1 MLFLQVIRTAFRGII
16 ANKMRTSLTMLGI
29 IIGVGAIIAML
40 SLGEGAK
47 LQVME
52 SMSRFGTNVLR
63 IRPGAA
69 MLGHVRTGRV
79 ETLTM
84 EDAEALRASVPGIR
98 QLSPV
103 VGSSTQVKYSNK
115 NATTL
120 VTGTTP
126 EFIEINKFEVAEG
139 RFFEQTDIKLVRR
152 VAAIGATVRKELFG
166 EGPAVGEEVK
176 IEGQTFT
183 VIAVMSP
190 KGQSTFAD
198 PDDQIFIPVTTSQ
211 RRVFFQDF
219 VNDINIQVE
228 DASLIPAVKEGI
240 ESVLRARHRLP
251 PGVESDFTIRDF
263 TEIMRAMPETTRTF
277 TVLLSGIAA
286 VTLRAG
292 AIGVMTVM
300 LLVGG
305 VGVMNIMLVSVTER
319 TREIGI
325 RMAVGARRKDILRQF
340 LIEALTITV
349 TGGVI
354 GIGVGASIAALLSRF
369 GEWQTV
375 ITFWSIALGF
385 CFSGLVG
392 LVFGIYPARKA
403 SLMDPIEALR
413 YE

>member
-1 MLFLQVIRTAFRGII
+1 MLFFQVIRTAFRGIV

-47 LQVME
+47 RQVIE

-63 IRPGAA
+63 VRPGAA

-84 EDAEALRASVPGIR
+84 ADAEALKASVAGIR
-98 QLSPV
+98 RLSPV
-103 VGSSTQVKYSNK
+103 VASSTQVKYSNR
-115 NATTL
+115 NATTV

-126 EFIEINKFEVAEG
+126 EFIEINNFVVDEG
-139 RFFEQTDIKLVRR
+139 HFFDQPDIKLVRR

-166 EGPAVGEEVK
+166 EGPAVGEEIK

-183 VIAVMSP
+183 VIAVMAA
-190 KGQSTFAD
+190 KGQSTFSD

-211 RRVFFQDF
+211 RRVFFQDYL
-219 VNDINIQVE
+219 NDINIQVE
-228 DASLIPAVKEGI
+228 DASVIPSVKEGI
-240 ESVLRARHRLP
+240 ESVLRARHRIA
-251 PGVESDFTIRDF
+251 PGIESDFTIRDF
-263 TEIMRAMPETTRTF
+263 TEIMRAMQETTSTF

-286 VTLRAG
+286 VS
-292 AIGVMTVM
+292 

-305 VGVMNIMLVSVTER
+305 IGVMNIMLVSVTER

-340 LIEALTITV
+340 LIEALVITV
-349 TGGVI
+349 TGGII
-354 GIGVGASIAALLSRF
+354 GILAGTLIATLLSSF
-369 GEWQTV
+369 GEWETI
-375 ITFWSIALGF
+375 ITFWSVALGF
-385 CFSGLVG
+385 CFSAIVG

-403 SLMDPIEALR
+403 SRMDPIEALR

>member
-263 TEIMRAMPETTRTF
+263 TEIMRAMQETTRTF

-286 VTLRAG
+286 VS
-292 AIGVMTVM
+292 

-305 VGVMNIMLVSVTER
+305 IGVMNIMLVSVTER

>member
-1 MLFLQVIRTAFRGII
+1 MHFFQVIRTAFRGII

-47 LQVME
+47 KQVLE

-63 IRPGAA
+63 VRPGSAK
-69 MLGHVRTGRV
+69 LGHIRTGLV

-84 EDAEALRASVPGIR
+84 EDAEALGRQVPGISR
-98 QLSPV
+98 LSPV
-103 VGSSTQVKYSNK
+103 VASSTQVKYSNK

-126 EFIEINKFEVAEG
+126 EYVDINNFTVAEG

-152 VAAIGATVRKELFG
+152 VAAIGATVRDDLFG
-166 EGPAVGEEVK
+166 DGPAIGEDIK
-176 IEGQTFT
+176 IHGQAFTVVAVMAAKGQTAF
-183 VIAVMSP
+183 S
-190 KGQSTFAD
+190 D
-198 PDDQIFIPVTTSQ
+198 PDDQVFIPVSTSQ

-228 DASLIPAVKEGI
+228 DASLMPAVKEGI
-240 ESVLRARHRLP
+240 ERVLRERHRIQ

-263 TEIMRAMPETTRTF
+263 SEMMRAMQETTSTF

-286 VTLRAG
+286 VS
-292 AIGVMTVM
+292 

-305 VGVMNIMLVSVTER
+305 IGVMNIMLVSVTER

-325 RMAVGARRKDILRQF
+325 RMAVGARRKDIMRQF
-340 LIEALTITV
+340 LIEALVMTV

-354 GIGVGASIAALLSRF
+354 GIAAGVSIAVLLSRF
-369 GEWQTV
+369 GDWETI
-375 ITFWSIALGF
+375 ITLWSVGLGF
-385 CFSGLVG
+385 GFSAVVG

>member
-1 MLFLQVIRTAFRGII
+1 MLFFQILRTAFRGIV

-47 LQVME
+47 QQVIE

-63 IRPGAA
+63 VRPGMAR
-69 MLGHVRTGRV
+69 MGHVRTGRV
-79 ETLTM
+79 ETLTLD
-84 EDAEALRASVPGIR
+84 DAEALKKEVPGIR
-98 QLSPV
+98 FLSPV
-103 VGSSTQVKYSNK
+103 VASSIQVKYSNR
-115 NATTL
+115 NAGTL
-120 VTGTTP
+120 ITGTTP
-126 EFIEINKFEVAEG
+126 EYIEINNFKVAEG
-139 RFFEQTDIKLVRR
+139 SFFEQTDIKLARR
-152 VAAIGATVRKELFG
+152 VAAIGSTVRKELFG
-166 EGPAVGEEVK
+166 EGPAVGEEMK

-183 VIAVMSP
+183 VIAVMET
-190 KGQSTFAD
+190 KGQTSFSD

-211 RRVFFQDF
+211 RRVFFQDY

-228 DASLIPAVKEGI
+228 EASLIPSVKEGI
-240 ESVLRARHRLP
+240 ERVLRDRHRIA
-251 PGVESDFTIRDF
+251 PGAESDFTIRDF
-263 TEIMRAMPETTRTF
+263 TEMMMAMQETTRTF

-286 VTLRAG
+286 VS
-292 AIGVMTVM
+292 

-305 VGVMNIMLVSVTER
+305 IGVMNIMLVSVTER

-340 LIEALTITV
+340 LIEALVITV
-349 TGGVI
+349 SGGLI
-354 GIGVGASIAALLSRF
+354 GIASGVAIASLISRF
-369 GEWQTV
+369 GEWDTV

-385 CFSGLVG
+385 CFSAVVG

>member
-1 MLFLQVIRTAFRGII
+1 MLFYQVIRTAFRGII

-47 LQVME
+47 RQVME

-84 EDAEALRASVPGIR
+84 EDAEALRASVPGIKR
-98 QLSPV
+98 LSPV

-126 EFIEINKFEVAEG
+126 EFIEINNFQVAEG
-139 RFFEQTDIKLVRR
+139 HFFDQPDIKLVRR

-166 EGPAVGEEVK
+166 EGPAVGEEIK

-183 VIAVMSP
+183 VIAVMAA
-190 KGQSTFAD
+190 KGQSTFSD

-211 RRVFFQDF
+211 RRVFFQDY

-228 DASLIPAVKEGI
+228 DASFIPSVKEGI
-240 ESVLRARHRLP
+240 ESVLRARHRIA

-263 TEIMRAMPETTRTF
+263 TEIMRAMQETTQHLHRAPF
-277 TVLLSGIAA
+277 RHSGGLAPRRRHRRHEHHARLRDREDKGDRHTHGRRREEKRHTEA
-286 VTLRAG
+286 VPHRG
-292 AIGVMTVM
+292 ARHNDNRRRHRHRRGRVDRGSPFALWRVADGHN
-300 LLVGG
+300 LLVNRARLLLLRRSWG
-305 VGVMNIMLVSVTER
+305 SSSASTPRER
-319 TREIGI
+319 HRSWT
-325 RMAVGARRKDILRQF
+325 
-340 LIEALTITV
+340 
-349 TGGVI
+349 
-354 GIGVGASIAALLSRF
+354 LSR
-369 GEWQTV
+369 
-375 ITFWSIALGF
+375 
-385 CFSGLVG
+385 
-392 LVFGIYPARKA
+392 P
-403 SLMDPIEALR
+403 
-413 YE
+413 

>member
-1 MLFLQVIRTAFRGII
+1 MLFYQIIRTAFRGII

-47 LQVME
+47 RQVME

-84 EDAEALRASVPGIR
+84 GDAEALRASVPGIKR
-98 QLSPV
+98 LSPV
-103 VGSSTQVKYSNK
+103 VGSSTQVKYSNR

-126 EFIEINKFEVAEG
+126 EFIEINNFQVAEG
-139 RFFEQTDIKLVRR
+139 HFFDQPDIKLVRR
-152 VAAIGATVRKELFG
+152 VTAIGATVRKELFG
-166 EGPAVGEEVK
+166 ESPAIGEEIK

-183 VIAVMSP
+183 VIAVMAA
-190 KGQSTFAD
+190 KGQSTFSD

-211 RRVFFQDF
+211 RRVFFQDY

-228 DASLIPAVKEGI
+228 DASVIPAVKEGI
-240 ESVLRARHRLP
+240 ESVLRARHRIA
-251 PGVESDFTIRDF
+251 PGIESDFTIRDF
-263 TEIMRAMPETTRTF
+263 TEIMLAMQETTQTF

-286 VTLRAG
+286 VS
-292 AIGVMTVM
+292 

-305 VGVMNIMLVSVTER
+305 IGVMNIMLVSVTER

-340 LIEALTITV
+340 LIEALAITI

-385 CFSGLVG
+385 CFSALVG

>member
-84 EDAEALRASVPGIR
+84 EDAEALLNSVPGIR

-211 RRVFFQDF
+211 RRVFFQDYL
-219 VNDINIQVE
+219 NDINIQVE

-240 ESVLRARHRLP
+240 ESVLRVRHRLA

-263 TEIMRAMPETTRTF
+263 TEIMRAMQETTRTF

-286 VTLRAG
+286 VS
-292 AIGVMTVM
+292 

-305 VGVMNIMLVSVTER
+305 IGVMNIMLVSVTER

-340 LIEALTITV
+340 LIEALTITI

-354 GIGVGASIAALLSRF
+354 GIGVGAAIAAILSRF